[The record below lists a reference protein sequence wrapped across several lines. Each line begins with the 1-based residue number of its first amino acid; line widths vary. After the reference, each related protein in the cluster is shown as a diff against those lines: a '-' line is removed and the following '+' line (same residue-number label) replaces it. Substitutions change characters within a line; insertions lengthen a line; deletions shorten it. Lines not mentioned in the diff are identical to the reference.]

1 MARTGGLGRG
11 GCGGWESRRRVGAR
25 REASPRRPL
34 QARPPRGPSCCTS
47 FGSPAPSFCVGAAG
61 CSFLRTGLYWGG
73 GSWLL
78 LPESASSGFRESP
91 VGSGFCWER
100 RPEGRRRAGG
110 RAVGEG
116 PALQGDQR
124 TGTGAGAQEFGP
136 HWVPWVRKSN
146 GDGKE
151 TRGWEALV
159 AAVSGVTR
167 SGIQSTGPG
176 WSPLRPRL
184 QKRSKAGETFSS
196 ESDPKST
203 RAHGAPALH
212 PRRRLPARRWLP
224 HGPGPSNVSAPRA
237 SGPLHLLLLPPRMLL
252 PWPARPP
259 AWLHSGLL

>member
-34 QARPPRGPSCCTS
+34 RARPPRGPSCCTS

-124 TGTGAGAQEFGP
+124 TGAGGRGAGIWPALGTLGEEEQWRRERDQGLG
-136 HWVPWVRKSN
+136 SS
-146 GDGKE
+146 G
-151 TRGWEALV
+151 RGSFWSDTQWHPEHRARLV
-159 AAVSGVTR
+159 S
-167 SGIQSTGPG
+167 I
-176 WSPLRPRL
+176 
-184 QKRSKAGETFSS
+184 
-196 ESDPKST
+196 
-203 RAHGAPALH
+203 APAV
-212 PRRRLPARRWLP
+212 AKTQQGW
-224 HGPGPSNVSAPRA
+224 
-237 SGPLHLLLLPPRMLL
+237 
-252 PWPARPP
+252 
-259 AWLHSGLL
+259 